1 MPGRAFSEKHRE
13 ARVRINQAHPLPATR
28 RMKVWL
34 DDDQLCPRRILLT
47 LMVELLTLTIT
58 SKENHVR

>member
-13 ARVRINQAHPLPATR
+13 ARARINEAHPLPTTR

-34 DDDQLCPRRILLT
+34 DDDTHHPP
-47 LMVELLTLTIT
+47 
-58 SKENHVR
+58 KET